1 MSSGCVVQAPTGWAL
16 LTCGFLFE
24 ERWKERFKNANC
36 EIGKWPKLQAVAAV
50 PRRCRS
56 HPAVAPGVF
65 GDVPWLFKRPD
76 PRPDPP
82 PFSGMEGGGPILE
95 GVVGTTSTQ
104 QSINSPTH
112 SDDASAPHPTAA
124 PPAAS
129 DPRAAHTRTDANVEL
144 MVVRQQRDDII
155 LGGTFDGPTTTTPIS
170 HDAEPSDLL
179 HTPRLGAGWG
189 EDSCCHSVNLA
200 CCCCGPRT
208 GSSSSRCCEWWDE
221 HGIMGVLV
229 LLCVSYLALYVVL
242 LFILHTDLWMW
253 LYSPFQ
259 NTPLD
264 LIRLNLP
271 AKIVVGCFCGLLLIM
286 LGVVITNMTC
296 KWHSVKEAAFWEH
309 QQGRTHH
316 TWRIR
321 RVIHWWLDW
330 VRATSPLWACE
341 YCSYSDV
348 LARSY

>member
-1 MSSGCVVQAPTGWAL
+1 
-16 LTCGFLFE
+16 
-24 ERWKERFKNANC
+24 
-36 EIGKWPKLQAVAAV
+36 
-50 PRRCRS
+50 
-56 HPAVAPGVF
+56 
-65 GDVPWLFKRPD
+65 
-76 PRPDPP
+76 
-82 PFSGMEGGGPILE
+82 MEGGGPILE
-95 GVVGTTSTQ
+95 GVVGTASSTQ
-104 QSINSPTH
+104 QSTNSLAH
-112 SDDASAPHPTAA
+112 SDAASAPHPTAA
-124 PPAAS
+124 LPAAAS
-129 DPRAAHTRTDANVEL
+129 APRAARTRTEVNIEL
-144 MVVRQQRDDII
+144 VVVQQQRDDINII
-155 LGGTFDGPTTTTPIS
+155 LGATFDGATRATTPNS
-170 HDAEPSDLL
+170 HHAEPSDPL

-189 EDSCCHSVNLA
+189 KDSCCHSVNLA
-200 CCCCGPRT
+200 CCCCAPRT

-221 HGIMGVLV
+221 HGIVGVLV

-259 NTPLD
+259 HTPLD

-296 KWHSVKEAAFWEH
+296 KWQSVKEAAFLEH
-309 QQGRTHH
+309 QQGQTHH

-341 YCSYSDV
+341 YCSYSRTQMYSRAV
-348 LARSY
+348 ITGPCTNL